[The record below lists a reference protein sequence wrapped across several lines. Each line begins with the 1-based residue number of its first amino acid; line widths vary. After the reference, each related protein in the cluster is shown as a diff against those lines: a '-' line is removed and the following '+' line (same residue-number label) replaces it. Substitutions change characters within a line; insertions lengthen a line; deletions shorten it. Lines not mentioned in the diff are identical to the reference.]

1 MSCCCQTEEKATIQS
16 VSTDMQISAL
26 EELIDRYRGVEGS
39 LISVLQGIQEMYGYL
54 PRPVLEYIAERLG
67 MKKARIYGVAT
78 FYAQFRFTPVGK
90 HLILLC
96 QGTACHVNGAD
107 KIETALCDEL
117 RVEMGGTTA
126 DRLFTLTE
134 AACLGCCSLA
144 PVMMIDG
151 QAYGPLTPDKARK
164 VIRAIYKQEEQSREE
179 VGA

>member
-1 MSCCCQTEEKATIQS
+1 MSCCCQTEESATIQS
-16 VSTDMQISAL
+16 VSTGAQLSAL
-26 EELIDRYRGVEGS
+26 EDLIDRYKGIEGS

-54 PRPVLEYIAERLG
+54 PRPVLEYIAEQLG

-126 DRLFTLTE
+126 DRLFTLTD

-164 VIRAIYKQEEQSREE
+164 VIRAIYYQEEQSREE

>member
-1 MSCCCQTEEKATIQS
+1 MSCCCQTEESTTIQS
-16 VSTDMQISAL
+16 VSTAIQLSAL
-26 EELIDRYRGVEGS
+26 EDLINRYRGVEGS
-39 LISVLQGIQEMYGYL
+39 LISVLQGVQELYGYL
-54 PRPVLEYIAERLG
+54 PRPVLEHISLQLG

-78 FYAQFRFTPVGK
+78 FYAQFRLTPVGK

-117 RVEMGGTTA
+117 GVEMGGTTD
-126 DRLFTLTE
+126 DRVFTLTE

-151 QAYGPLTPDKARK
+151 QAYGPLTPDRARN
-164 VIRAIYKQEEQSREE
+164 VIRDIYKQEEQSREE